1 MLIPSIDLL
10 GGQIVQLVQGEK
22 LRLAF
27 DDFEYW
33 IEKFSKFPLVQLI
46 DLDAAMRQGDNSALV
61 ARIAKRLPV
70 QAGGGIHS
78 IERAQQVLNAGAKR
92 VIIGSAL
99 FSAEGAVNAEFAAEL
114 AASVGADRIVA
125 GIDTKNGRIAVKGW
139 KAQVALTPDAA
150 IPQLESHVAAFLYT
164 HVDGEGMMQGFPIAT
179 AARLRKLTQRQLIV
193 AGGIRSQQEVDA
205 LDTLGAVAVVG
216 MAVYTNLLTV

>member
-33 IEKFSKFPLVQLI
+33 IEKFARFPLVQLI

-61 ARIAKRLPV
+61 EKIAKRLPV

-78 IERAQQVLNAGAKR
+78 IERARQVLDAGAQR

-99 FSAEGAVNAEFAAEL
+99 FSESGSVNTLFAAQL
-114 AASVGADRIVA
+114 AAAIGADRVVA

-139 KAQVALTPDAA
+139 KAQVALTPDDA
-150 IPQLESHVAAFLYT
+150 IPQLAPHASAFLYT
-164 HVDGEGMMQGFPIAT
+164 HVDGEGLMRGFPIAT
-179 AARLRKLTQRQLIV
+179 AERLRQLTDRQLIV
-193 AGGIRSQQEVDA
+193 AGGIRSHQEVDA
-205 LDTLGAVAVVG
+205 LHALGADAVVG
-216 MAVYTNLLTV
+216 MAVYTELLAV

>member
-46 DLDAAMRQGDNSALV
+46 DLDAAMRLGDNSELV

-99 FSAEGAVNAEFAAEL
+99 FSAEGAVNTEFAATL
-114 AASVGADRIVA
+114 ADAVGEDRIVA

-179 AARLRKLTQRQLIV
+179 AARLLKLTQRQLIV

-205 LDTLGAVAVVG
+205 LDALGADAVVG